1 MSELKLH
8 GNNGLLNMDEA
19 STLLGIKKSTLYS
32 LCMKRQIS
40 CVKIGKLNRFR
51 MQDLNRWIES
61 HIQEAIHDRPISLG

>member
-19 STLLGIKKSTLYS
+19 SQFLGIKKSTLYS

-40 CVKIGKLNRFR
+40 CVKIGRLNRF
-51 MQDLNRWIES
+51 QVSSLNKWIES
-61 HIQEAIHDRPISLG
+61 HIQEAV